1 MFLPDSLTGS
11 DLKTIEI
18 EDFSNY
24 IKVKRPSQI
33 VIIKE
38 MRGEDYCK
46 EVSSNKI
53 DQNLLK
59 YEKEYKAVRLRH
71 TTSISDTDPQR
82 IHLFINFYVFF
93 KLLLNE
99 DPWFCPFPLIIEIF
113 MTEIHQILLYA
124 LYFRQTTFTSIDF
137 FQKQLLT
144 YYFRSY

>member
-99 DPWFCPFPLIIEIF
+99 DP
-113 MTEIHQILLYA
+113 
-124 LYFRQTTFTSIDF
+124 
-137 FQKQLLT
+137 
-144 YYFRSY
+144 